1 MPTTNR
7 LSRVVSCYTCPMTT
21 TTTTRMIVTHL
32 LGKKKKR
39 KKIKGNPEG
48 EKPTFDLHAH
58 HTLVHTRSDC
68 TH

>member
-1 MPTTNR
+1 M
-7 LSRVVSCYTCPMTT
+7 L
-21 TTTTRMIVTHL
+21 HL
-32 LGKKKKR
+32 PDDDDDDEDDDRHTLVGKKKKR